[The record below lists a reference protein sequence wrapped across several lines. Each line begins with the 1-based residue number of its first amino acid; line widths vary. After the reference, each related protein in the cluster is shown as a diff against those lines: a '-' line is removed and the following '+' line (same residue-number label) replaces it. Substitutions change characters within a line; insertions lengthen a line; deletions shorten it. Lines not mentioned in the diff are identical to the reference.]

1 MKAVGEGVP
10 QAVEVHIAGFPGH
23 EPLKH
28 VLQVSILEKD
38 KISRSRALSLFADDV
53 VPLNMLVFSS
63 DGSWPERGLPHE
75 MKLTTAEPAHQRV
88 LLVLAVE
95 EGLEQD
101 LQRVLVNDTPK
112 VLIDYLIICV
122 LADLQLQGHIGD
134 KTRLVMNIFL
144 IDVYSSTST

>member
-1 MKAVGEGVP
+1 
-10 QAVEVHIAGFPGH
+10 
-23 EPLKH
+23 
-28 VLQVSILEKD
+28 
-38 KISRSRALSLFADDV
+38 
-53 VPLNMLVFSS
+53 
-63 DGSWPERGLPHE
+63 